1 MTKQLLPKAAMILMI
16 LVFATLGM
24 GDLFAQ
30 NRQISGVVRDSGG
43 QPIIGAAVMMV
54 GNSSVG
60 TTTGTDGTFSL
71 SVPANA
77 NLDVNCLGYKSQVLQ
92 IGNRVKFEIILE
104 EDSVFLDETV
114 VIGYG
119 VQRKSDLTGSVASI
133 NSSELKNRSTAD
145 AASALQGKAA
155 GVQILNYSGAPG
167 QGAAIRV
174 RGYSSNSGSIGPL
187 LIVDGLQVDNIQYL
201 DPSMIQSIEILK
213 DAASAAIYGVQAG
226 NGVVLVTTKT
236 GAADNGHSSVS
247 YDYKLTRQSL
257 GKTAEIFN
265 AEDFIAY
272 KKA

>member
-1 MTKQLLPKAAMILMI
+1 MILMI

-155 GVQILNYSGAPG
+155 GVQILNRYSTT
-167 QGAAIRV
+167 RV
-174 RGYSSNSGSIGPL
+174 RPDREL
-187 LIVDGLQVDNIQYL
+187 
-201 DPSMIQSIEILK
+201 PS
-213 DAASAAIYGVQAG
+213 ASEDI
-226 NGVVLVTTKT
+226 
-236 GAADNGHSSVS
+236 HP
-247 YDYKLTRQSL
+247 TREASDLSL
-257 GKTAEIFN
+257 
-265 AEDFIAY
+265 
-272 KKA
+272 